1 MINNIPAGVQSAFER
16 TEHPFYMWEGIQD
29 LPKAAEDIL
38 SERVQNQI
46 HKAAEA
52 MQGKKTVNLIGCG
65 TSYFAGIAATYLFHA
80 LTPISAYASNAFE
93 YLAYPPQASNDD
105 VLVGISHTGGTPVVV
120 QSCKLAKQRGVLT
133 IGYTDVENSA
143 LDRVADHTIQS
154 SMGAEPA
161 LPKTRSYVA
170 ALLRNYLLAL
180 KIAGLQGKD
189 CTDLQSQLFAAPAK
203 LAQVMQMT
211 QSQTKSLAKTFKDVR
226 KLIVVGGGPQWATA
240 QEGAL
245 KLTESAL
252 VVADAWELEEAVH
265 GTWASTKAGD
275 LVVIL
280 AIEGAS
286 YEKSA
291 ILAEGMKTI
300 GATVWVIT
308 NKKGVRLNVDHLTEL
323 PQDLDELF
331 MPLTAIVPLYYF
343 TYFLALELGVR
354 PDNMN
359 LADPRYLEARQMM
372 RTSIK

>member
-1 MINNIPAGVQSAFER
+1 MINEIPKGVQSAFER
-16 TEHPFYMWEGIQD
+16 TEHPFYMWEGILD

-38 SERVQNQI
+38 SECVQNQTHI
-46 HKAAEA
+46 AAEA

-80 LTPISAYASNAFE
+80 VTSITAHASNAFE
-93 YLAYPPQASNDD
+93 YLTYPPHASRDD
-105 VLVGISHTGGTPVVV
+105 VLVGISHTGGTPVVI
-120 QSCKLAKQRGVLT
+120 QSCEFAKQRGELT
-133 IGYTDVENSA
+133 IGYTDVKNSA
-143 LDRVADHTIQS
+143 LDRVADYTIQS
-154 SMGAEPA
+154 SMGVEPA
-161 LPKTRSYVA
+161 LPKTRSYIA
-170 ALLRNYLLAL
+170 ALMRNYLLAL
-180 KIAGLQGKD
+180 EIARLQGKD
-189 CTDLQSQLFAAPAK
+189 IAALQAQLSTAPEK
-203 LAQVMQMT
+203 LAQVMQVT
-211 QSQTKSLAKTFKDVR
+211 QPQMQSLAKTFKGAR

-265 GTWASTKAGD
+265 GTWASTQAGD
-275 LVVIL
+275 VVIIL
-280 AIEGAS
+280 AMEGPS

-308 NKKGVRLNVDHLTEL
+308 NKKSAQLSVDHLTEL

-359 LADPRYLEARQMM
+359 LADPRYLKARQLM
-372 RTSIK
+372 RTSMK